1 MRTGRPLVGSPVEY
15 NSRLKRGSSY
25 PRWRID
31 GVFVLPHGNLSAFGA
46 VRTDQDDRG
55 PETHLRVRIQLLLGK
70 TAMGIFFWLTFGG
83 FGLWWLIEWFLT
95 PKRVNDY
102 NREMSV
108 NLARDT
114 KMMA

>member
-1 MRTGRPLVGSPVEY
+1 METYPPLVQSALTKMTEDQKLTFESEY
-15 NSRLKRGSSY
+15 NS
-25 PRWRID
+25 
-31 GVFVLPHGNLSAFGA
+31 
-46 VRTDQDDRG
+46 
-55 PETHLRVRIQLLLGK
+55 LLGK

>member
-1 MRTGRPLVGSPVEY
+1 
-15 NSRLKRGSSY
+15 
-25 PRWRID
+25 
-31 GVFVLPHGNLSAFGA
+31 
-46 VRTDQDDRG
+46 
-55 PETHLRVRIQLLLGK
+55 
-70 TAMGIFFWLTFGG
+70 MGIFFWLTFGG